1 MLARASGKKG
11 KRYRKMVAIDQ
22 RKINSTGIT
31 MVVLGIIAAI
41 TGSLLGYYPTYALG
55 VLLSLPVSWFL
66 FRWQMLAVCNLE
78 GLPPRKAT
86 NRLLL
91 RSALRLLINL
101 TVLGLSILGGVVFLF
116 GVLTGLL
123 LQIVAHMGQT
133 LITLKK
139 GGEA

>member
-1 MLARASGKKG
+1 
-11 KRYRKMVAIDQ
+11 MVAIDR
-22 RKINSTGIT
+22 RKINSTGIA
-31 MVVLGIIAAI
+31 MAAMGIVAAV
-41 TGSLLGYYPTYALG
+41 TGSFLGYYPTYALG
-55 VLLSLPVSWFL
+55 VLLAVPVSWFL
-66 FRWQMLAVCNLE
+66 FRWQMMAVCNLE

-86 NRLLL
+86 NRLML
-91 RSALRLLINL
+91 RSMLRLLINL
-101 TVLGLSILGGVVFLF
+101 AVLGVSILGGVVFLF

>member
-1 MLARASGKKG
+1 
-11 KRYRKMVAIDQ
+11 MVAIDR
-22 RKINSTGIT
+22 RKINSTGIA
-31 MVVLGIIAAI
+31 MAAMGIIAAV

-55 VLLSLPVSWFL
+55 VLLAVPVSWFL
-66 FRWQMLAVCNLE
+66 FRWQMMAVCNLE

-86 NRLLL
+86 NRLML
-91 RSALRLLINL
+91 RSMLRLLINL
-101 TVLGLSILGGVVFLF
+101 AVLGVSILGGVVFLF

>member
-1 MLARASGKKG
+1 
-11 KRYRKMVAIDQ
+11 MVDIDQ
-22 RKINSTGIT
+22 RKINSTGIA
-31 MVVLGIIAAI
+31 MAAMGIVAAV
-41 TGSLLGYYPTYALG
+41 TGSFLGYYPTYALG
-55 VLLSLPVSWFL
+55 VLLAVPVSWFL
-66 FRWQMLAVCNLE
+66 FRWQMMAVCNLE

-86 NRLLL
+86 NRLML
-91 RSALRLLINL
+91 RSMLRLLINL
-101 TVLGLSILGGVVFLF
+101 AVLGVSILGGVVFLF